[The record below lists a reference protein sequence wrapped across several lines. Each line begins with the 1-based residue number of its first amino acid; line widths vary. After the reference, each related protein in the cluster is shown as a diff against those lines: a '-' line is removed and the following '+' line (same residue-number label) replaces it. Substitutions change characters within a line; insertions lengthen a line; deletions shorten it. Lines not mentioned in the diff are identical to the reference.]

1 MKVALCVLGDTLSA
15 TKSNK
20 LSFLV
25 LPFPQILHKLFHS
38 NFVQKDEIPDP
49 NFLSNNHN
57 SSHGTKTS
65 RLTVTDQLTQE
76 NSFRFSYVA
85 ICLTKM

>member
-57 SSHGTKTS
+57 NSSHGTKTS
-65 RLTVTDQLTQE
+65 RLTVTDQLTQDTRKQ
-76 NSFRFSYVA
+76 F
-85 ICLTKM
+85 